1 MFLRQLERSS
11 QGKHVL
17 IVHDRAEQHR
27 GPVVDKVGQGAQGPL
42 MLRPQPRYSPALNP
56 QDRLWQ
62 WLRRVGTHAHWF
74 ETLQEELQ
82 ASRDFFCYL
91 AGRQDDIRQL
101 CAIKTPES
109 LVALL

>member
-1 MFLRQLERSS
+1 MFLRQLERSY

-17 IVHDRAEQHR
+17 SVHDRAEHHR
-27 GPVVDKVGQGAQGPL
+27 GPVVDKVGQGAQGHL
-42 MLRPQPRYSPALNP
+42 MRMPQPRDAPALKP
-56 QDRLWQ
+56 QERLWQ
-62 WLRRVGTHAHWF
+62 WLRRVGTHAQWF

-82 ASRDFFCYL
+82 AIRDFFCYL